1 MFDLEI
7 VIPVL
12 NEEKAVAELIKRID
26 KSLRSEKISYRM
38 IFVDDHSTDK
48 TVEIIQSFKKKYP
61 ILLHT
66 KTGKPGKA
74 YSILEGANLASSE
87 KIAMIDGDL
96 QYPPEVLPHMFRLSK
111 VYGVVVADRKKDHLS
126 LVRRILSN
134 LNSQMIGKHLLGLD
148 CDSQSG
154 LKVFRKEIIEQLN
167 KKDLK
172 PWALDMPL
180 LYAALNMG
188 YKIGNVEI
196 DFVDRAYGTSK
207 VNFIKTTFQIIS
219 TAISLKFFTSKIAFI
234 KPKGESMLGSGVVYK
249 NKKYITHTTL
259 PHSES
264 ALYTFTR
271 TQKIIILGLIAGALA
286 GLILNPLN
294 ALIVIVAIL
303 SLIYFADVVFGA
315 YVLAKSLHYPPELT
329 FDAGE
334 LNNLKTKD
342 LPIYSI
348 LCPLYKEG
356 NILPEFVKS
365 IRNLDWPKRKLDVLI
380 LLEKDDKETLA
391 AAKKLKLPKY
401 IRVIVVP
408 DSQPR
413 TKPKA
418 CNYGLQLAK
427 GKYVVIFDAEDKPD
441 PLQLKKAYL
450 GFRKSGEKVFCLQ
463 SKLNYYNPDDNL
475 LTRLFT
481 AEYSL
486 WFDVI
491 LPGLQSI
498 KTTIPL
504 GGTSNHF
511 RTKQLITMQGWD
523 PFNVT
528 EDCDLGVR
536 IFKAGFSTAIIDS
549 TTYEEANS
557 SPKNWVRQR
566 SRWIKGYMQTYLVH
580 MRNPIKFV
588 REHGIHALIF
598 QLIIGMRISF
608 MLINPILWL
617 ATFVYFAFRPFVGE
631 YIEALYPSGIF
642 YIAGI
647 SLVGG
652 NFMYIFNYMIGCAKK
667 EHYSLIKYI
676 FFIPLYWIL
685 ASVAAFKAA
694 QQLILKPHF
703 WEKTHHGLHLS
714 TKLKKQIVKEEQKSE
729 TVPQENIFNIRPKI
743 SPYFNK
749 AKLLLKG
756 GSLGITLLVG
766 ASVGANFLDF
776 LTSTYLGRNLS
787 SEEFGLIGLMGSFIF
802 IVNLIAAGIN
812 KTVSHQT
819 AFVYGKYG
827 KPVGRL
833 WYEHRSKVIK
843 LSILFTLV
851 WLLVVPF
858 SEDFF
863 NSHTLFPFLVFT
875 PVWISLM
882 LKAWDGGYLEGSLK
896 FIWLAI
902 LTLVAAFSKL
912 LFSVLFVTFGLE
924 HLVYASGPISLFLG
938 FCGGWIVARKVA
950 NQNTDAI
957 TKPSKANLRFSRTFL
972 ATATIAKV
980 SSISFLSLD
989 LIFVKH
995 FLTATEA
1002 GEYALLVLVG
1012 RIIYIVGGFSSQF
1025 ILPIISKESGE
1036 GIKKSKSFKI
1046 IMLSVIV
1053 STLMV
1058 FLMVGPLGSTTIPLL
1073 FGNNALPIIP
1083 YLTPFALAMVLF
1095 TIAYSLVTYHQAR
1108 KEYAFSLIGIVTAI
1122 VQFLFLYLFHS
1133 NISQVVTGMLLS
1145 GAFYLMTTLIMHIYY
1160 EKVLAIQANL
1170 LDLWDLI
1177 VSPKRP
1183 ALGIQSD
1190 NQLNILIYN
1199 WRDTKHV
1206 WAGGAEVY
1214 VHELAK
1220 QWVLQGNNVTVFCG
1234 NDGSCERHEIV
1245 DGVNIIRRGGFYTVY
1260 VWAILYY
1267 ILRLRGR
1274 YDVIVESVNAMPF
1287 FTPLFSRIPKLA
1299 IIHHVHSDI
1308 ILKELK
1314 LPLTRIPLAVITKF
1328 IESKVMPIV
1337 YQNTQMVTVSKSSKE
1352 DMEKIGFGK
1361 NKAIQIINPGI
1372 DLNILKPSP
1381 KSKTPTLLYL
1391 GRLKPYKSI
1400 DTLIKAT
1407 NELREVFPNIRVKI
1421 AGFGESRKDL
1431 ESLTRKLGLQR
1442 YVEFLGRVSEA
1453 NKVRL
1458 LGEAWVFV
1466 QPSTFEGW
1474 GISILE
1480 ANACGTPIVA
1490 SRVPGLID
1498 SVKNPSTGYTVKV
1511 KDEKAFAEAIQKLLQ
1526 DNKLRKR
1533 FSANSIKW
1541 ANNFGWEG
1549 KANDFMN
1556 IVLQEVHNID
1566 SVHLFGEQLHSR
1578 GENVD

>member
-26 KSLRSEKISYRM
+26 KSMRSEKISYRM

-96 QYPPEVLPHMFRLSK
+96 QYPPEVLPHMFRLSE
-111 VYGVVVADRKKDHLS
+111 VYGVVVADRKKEHLS
-126 LVRRILSN
+126 LFRRALSN
-134 LNSQMIGKHLLGLD
+134 LNSQMIGKYLLKLD

-167 KKDLK
+167 KKDLQ

-219 TAISLKFFTSKIAFI
+219 TAISLKFFSSKIVSI
-234 KPKGESMLGSGVVYK
+234 KPNGDSMLGSGVIYK

-264 ALYTFTR
+264 ALYTFTLK
-271 TQKIIILGLIAGALA
+271 QKLIILGLIAGALA

-329 FDAGE
+329 FDGDE
-334 LNNLKTKD
+334 LSNLKTKD
-342 LPIYSI
+342 LPTYSI

-391 AAKKLKLPKY
+391 ATKKLKLPKY

-427 GKYVVIFDAEDKPD
+427 GEYVVIFDAEDKPD
-441 PLQLKKAYL
+441 PLQLRKAYL

-536 IFKAGFSTAIIDS
+536 IFKAGYSTAIIDS

-580 MRNPIKFV
+580 MRNPLKFL

-608 MLINPILWL
+608 MLINPLLWL

-631 YIEALYPSGIF
+631 YIEALYPSWIF

-667 EHYSLIKYI
+667 EHYGLIKYV

-714 TKLKKQIVKEEQKSE
+714 AKENKQIVKEELKSK
-729 TVPQENIFNIRPKI
+729 TVSEKNKFNFRPKI

-749 AKLLLKG
+749 ATTLLKG

-766 ASVGANFLDF
+766 SSIFANFLDF
-776 LTSTYLGRNLS
+776 LTSSYLGRNLK
-787 SEEFGLIGLMGSFIF
+787 SEEFGLIGLMGSFMF
-802 IVNLIAAGIN
+802 IVSLISSGIN
-812 KTVSHQT
+812 STMTNHT
-819 AFVYGKYG
+819 AYLFGKLG
-827 KPVGRL
+827 LPIGEI
-833 WYEHRSKVIK
+833 WYKDRNRIIKFSIFLCVIWS
-843 LSILFTLV
+843 LAI
-851 WLLVVPF
+851 PF
-858 SEDFF
+858 SGNFF
-863 NSHTLFPFLVFT
+863 NSHTLIPFVVFM
-875 PVWISLM
+875 PVWAILIIS
-882 LKAWDGGYLEGSLK
+882 AWDNGFLDGNLK
-896 FIWLAI
+896 FVWLAI
-902 LTLVAAFSKL
+902 LGTLSALSKMF
-912 LFSVLFVTFGLE
+912 FSVLFVTSGNE
-924 HLVYASGPISLFLG
+924 HWVYAAMPISLLVG
-938 FCGGWIVARKVA
+938 MIGAWILASKIAR
-950 NQNTDAI
+950 QNLNHKTES
-957 TKPSKANLRFSRTFL
+957 TELNLRFSRTFFTTSL
-972 ATATIAKV
+972 LTQL

-989 LIFVKH
+989 LIFIKH
-995 FLTATEA
+995 FLSATEA
-1002 GEYALLVLVG
+1002 GQYALLVVVG
-1012 RIIYIVGGFSSQF
+1012 RIIFIVGGFSSQF
-1025 ILPIISKESGE
+1025 ILPLISKETGE
-1036 GIKKSKSFKI
+1036 GINTSRTYSLI
-1046 IMLSVIV
+1046 LLSSLVTTSIAFLVFGIFGFV
-1053 STLMV
+1053 SV
-1058 FLMVGPLGSTTIPLL
+1058 PFL
-1073 FGNNALPIIP
+1073 FGANALVIIP
-1083 YLTPFALAMVLF
+1083 YLIPFTFAMLLF
-1095 TIAYSLVTYHQAR
+1095 SLGYSLVNYHQAR
-1108 KEYAFSLIGIVTAI
+1108 KEYIFSLIGVASAS
-1122 VQFLFLYLFHS
+1122 VQFTTLYLFHA
-1133 NISQVVTGMLLS
+1133 NILQVVIGMLITAL
-1145 GAFYLMTTLIMHIYY
+1145 FYLSAATFLHINH
-1160 EKVLAIQANL
+1160 KKLTVINSNL
-1170 LDLWDLI
+1170 KDLI
-1177 VSPKRP
+1177 N
-1183 ALGIQSD
+1183 LFQSNSRNINNKD
-1190 NQLNILIYN
+1190 GLSILIYN
-1199 WRDTKHV
+1199 WRDNKHV

-1220 QWVLQGNNVTVFCG
+1220 RWVKNGNHVTIFCG

-1308 ILKELK
+1308 ILKEFK

-1372 DLNILKPSP
+1372 DLDILKPSH

-1421 AGFGESRKDL
+1421 AGFGESRQEL
-1431 ESLTRKLGLQR
+1431 ERLTRKLGLQR

-1474 GISILE
+1474 GISVLE

-1490 SRVPGLID
+1490 SRVPGLVD

-1541 ANNFGWEG
+1541 ASNFSWQK
-1549 KANDFMN
+1549 KASEFMN
-1556 IVLQEVHNID
+1556 IIEAETSNNNLSLIYSEVIKTNEHDIK
-1566 SVHLFGEQLHSR
+1566 
-1578 GENVD
+1578 